1 MKRFLSI
8 LLKLVAILLIL
19 FVTAIFLIPILYKKE
34 IVELVRKSVNDQ
46 INGELQFKDANLS
59 IIRNFPGISLI
70 INEPHLIS
78 FSGKDTTDLFKSDE
92 LSVIMDFWNIIKR
105 DEILFIKGVDLLQ
118 PTIHLVTFNDST
130 SNFNILKDTST
141 VSADSNSGV
150 ELNLDRF
157 TLINGLFT
165 YKDYISEIQVSAKG
179 INQTVKANLA
189 KENTMIVS
197 NSSIDSLSL
206 QMGGITYLHKARFK
220 ALIDLNHNLNL
231 STLDIKKGDLI
242 LNNLNLVSTG
252 DVAFLED
259 GSQKINLKLE
269 SAKSEVK
276 DLFSL
281 IPSAFKG
288 DYKDVQSEGQFSL
301 KALINGIYNSEQS
314 TYPSFDFD
322 MNVKNGKVKYPG
334 MQFSLDQINLDL
346 NAKDEGN
353 KLENTDV
360 RIPVF
365 GFSLNQK
372 KISGNANLIQ
382 LQQDTKVSGQIKGG
396 VSLSDFVAFIPL
408 EAGTSMKGDINA
420 DIDFDFNKSAIE
432 KQDYE
437 RIKLKGILDI
447 LNMTYVTIDMPVL
460 QVDQMKLLFDNN
472 ACQIPSSNIR
482 FGKSDL
488 SLKGNAINPLAL
500 IMEKGKS
507 TMNFTVDGNL
517 FDVDE
522 WMSSGEEAIA
532 EKPIVSSN
540 SGGFQ
545 DYIDLRL
552 DAKYKRIKYEDFL
565 IEDAVGKIKYNND
578 KLEIESF
585 NAIVNKNAI
594 QLRGQLNP
602 VMAFASDLSRL
613 NGNINVTGGK
623 IDLAQFM
630 SVSTESAPSQTV
642 EATAFEAP
650 VGMDIQV
657 DFKFDELKY
666 DKWSFAKPNGVLVMD
681 DHEIQLREFK
691 SNSLGGLVNMQGLY
705 NSENLK
711 KPIFDFKYDM
721 KNVQFNKAFA
731 SVKTIAVLAPIF
743 KFIEGNFNTSIV
755 CSGSL
760 TPDMSPVFSSL
771 NLNGLIE
778 TLDGFINAYP
788 PLQKIASK
796 LGVDELKSF
805 SLQNTKNW
813 VNVENGTLKINPG
826 EKMMKDIKVKYVG
839 SHQIQGDMDYQL
851 VFNIPKSK
859 IRNSPL
865 GNATETGMSFL
876 QGLASKVNMEL
887 KSSTHINVGVQLTGK
902 LLDPKVS
909 IKLLSNSGESLDDAA
924 KNTVKDM
931 AESAADSLRNR
942 ANQEIDILKK
952 KALDESKR
960 VEDSLRKLANKKIE
974 EEKNKIMDKASDELK
989 KRLDSGLVEK
999 GKEVIGDKLNKE
1011 TEMILKE
1018 VGKKEVDSIKSKVE
1032 EWNPFKK
1039 KKK

>member
-1 MKRFLSI
+1 M
-8 LLKLVAILLIL
+8 
-19 FVTAIFLIPILYKKE
+19 
-34 IVELVRKSVNDQ
+34 Q
-46 INGELQFKDANLS
+46 
-59 IIRNFPGISLI
+59 
-70 INEPHLIS
+70 
-78 FSGKDTTDLFKSDE
+78 
-92 LSVIMDFWNIIKR
+92 
-105 DEILFIKGVDLLQ
+105 
-118 PTIHLVTFNDST
+118 
-130 SNFNILKDTST
+130 
-141 VSADSNSGV
+141 
-150 ELNLDRF
+150 
-157 TLINGLFT
+157 
-165 YKDYISEIQVSAKG
+165 SEK
-179 INQTVKANLA
+179 
-189 KENTMIVS
+189 
-197 NSSIDSLSL
+197 
-206 QMGGITYLHKARFK
+206 
-220 ALIDLNHNLNL
+220 
-231 STLDIKKGDLI
+231 
-242 LNNLNLVSTG
+242 LNN
-252 DVAFLED
+252 
-259 GSQKINLKLE
+259 
-269 SAKSEVK
+269 
-276 DLFSL
+276 
-281 IPSAFKG
+281 
-288 DYKDVQSEGQFSL
+288 
-301 KALINGIYNSEQS
+301 
-314 TYPSFDFD
+314 
-322 MNVKNGKVKYPG
+322 
-334 MQFSLDQINLDL
+334 
-346 NAKDEGN
+346 
-353 KLENTDV
+353 
-360 RIPVF
+360 
-365 GFSLNQK
+365 
-372 KISGNANLIQ
+372 
-382 LQQDTKVSGQIKGG
+382 
-396 VSLSDFVAFIPL
+396 
-408 EAGTSMKGDINA
+408 
-420 DIDFDFNKSAIE
+420 
-432 KQDYE
+432 
-437 RIKLKGILDI
+437 
-447 LNMTYVTIDMPVL
+447 
-460 QVDQMKLLFDNN
+460 
-472 ACQIPSSNIR
+472 
-482 FGKSDL
+482 
-488 SLKGNAINPLAL
+488 
-500 IMEKGKS
+500 
-507 TMNFTVDGNL
+507 
-517 FDVDE
+517 
-522 WMSSGEEAIA
+522 
-532 EKPIVSSN
+532 
-540 SGGFQ
+540 
-545 DYIDLRL
+545 
-552 DAKYKRIKYEDFL
+552 
-565 IEDAVGKIKYNND
+565 
-578 KLEIESF
+578 
-585 NAIVNKNAI
+585 
-594 QLRGQLNP
+594 
-602 VMAFASDLSRL
+602 
-613 NGNINVTGGK
+613 NINVTGGK